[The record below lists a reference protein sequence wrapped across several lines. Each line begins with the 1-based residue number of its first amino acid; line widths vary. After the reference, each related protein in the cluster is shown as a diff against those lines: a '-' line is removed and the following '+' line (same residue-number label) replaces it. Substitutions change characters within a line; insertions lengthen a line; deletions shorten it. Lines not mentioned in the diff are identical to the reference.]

1 MSFSYI
7 YLTRRQ
13 FLMNYR
19 DAIGVGIIAS
29 YFGSKFLT
37 YNSKKSENDW
47 TMTRVYTD
55 DETDV
60 HYRDVTNKVDA
71 AVKRDKIAK
80 FARDIKAA
88 RAPRER
94 EMHRAALSRGAAL
107 GSPPPPP
114 STAALDPGSV

>member
-19 DAIGVGIIAS
+19 DAIGVGIITS

-37 YNSKKSENDW
+37 YNSRKSENDW
-47 TMTRVYTD
+47 TLTRLYTE

-60 HYRDVTNKVDA
+60 HYRDVTNKTDA
-71 AVKRDKIAK
+71 SVKRDKITR
-80 FARDIKAA
+80 FARDMKAT
-88 RAPRER
+88 RAQKER
-94 EMHRAALSRGAAL
+94 EMQLDAYNYLFGKNHKI
-107 GSPPPPP
+107 
-114 STAALDPGSV
+114 TAEKWSEFDTII

>member
-19 DAIGVGIIAS
+19 DAIGVGIITS

-37 YNSKKSENDW
+37 YNSKKSENDY
-47 TMTRVYTD
+47 TLTRVYTE

-60 HYRDVTNKVDA
+60 HYRDVTNKADS
-71 AVKRDKIAK
+71 AVKRHKIEQ
-80 FARDIKAA
+80 FTREMKAA
-88 RAPRER
+88 RAQRER
-94 EMHRAALSRGAAL
+94 EMQVDAYNYLFGKNHSIN
-107 GSPPPPP
+107 P
-114 STAALDPGSV
+114 STQ